1 MGKIL
6 ITIGRQFGSG
16 GRFIGKRLAE
26 QMGIAYYDKELIGL
40 ASKESGIC
48 GEFFEKADESNS
60 GNLLKS
66 MMMGFSMNNTYFQSN
81 DFLSNESLFQIQSD
95 VIRKVAAEGSC
106 VLVGRCADYILR
118 EERGCFRIFISADMN
133 DRIRRAVEY
142 NHLSEKEAAEFIR
155 RADKS
160 RASYYNYY
168 TDKVWGA
175 AESYDLCI
183 NSSCHGIEGTIAF
196 IRDFVEGKCK
206 SSEK

>member
-26 QMGIAYYDKELIGL
+26 QMGIAYYDKELINL

-48 GEFFEKADESNS
+48 GEFFEKADERNS
-60 GNLLKS
+60 GSLLKTLA
-66 MMMGFSMNNTYFQSN
+66 MGFSVNNAFLQSN
-81 DFLSNESLFQIQSD
+81 DYLSNESLFQIQSD
-95 VIRKVAAEGSC
+95 VIRKVAAENSC

-118 EERGCFRIFISADMN
+118 EEKNCFNVFISADMD
-133 DRIRRAVEY
+133 DRIRRVMEY
-142 NHLSEKEAAEFIR
+142 NHADRREAAELIR
-155 RADKS
+155 KADKS

-175 AESYDLCI
+175 AESYDFCI
-183 NSSCHGIEGTIAF
+183 NSSRYGIEWTIAF
-196 IRDFVEGKCK
+196 VRAFVEGRC
-206 SSEK
+206 